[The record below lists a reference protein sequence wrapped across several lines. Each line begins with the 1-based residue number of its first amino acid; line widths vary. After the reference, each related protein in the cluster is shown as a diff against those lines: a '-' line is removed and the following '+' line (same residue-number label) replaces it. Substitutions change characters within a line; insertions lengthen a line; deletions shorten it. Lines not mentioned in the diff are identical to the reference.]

1 MAKSARGVDAK
12 LARMRGLR
20 TEPVSAQLLSQLREA
35 LTDKSNFVA
44 AAAAEIV
51 GERSLPD
58 LVPDLTAAF
67 HRFLEDPNET
77 DKTCRAKIA
86 IVEALHKLDADEEE
100 VYRVAVKH
108 VQPEPAWGGSEDTAV
123 PLRATAAFALVRMN
137 PRDLLVLLADL
148 LADTAKGARSAA
160 AEALGASGA
169 LAAIPLLRF
178 KARVGDEEPEVVV
191 ECLSGLMS
199 ADPAESLDFVGGFL
213 DADEEVAEGAALALG
228 ESRRPE
234 ALAILQKH
242 WPRAR
247 PDEALG
253 NVVLLAIAIT
263 RLPTAVDFLLEVI
276 ANESESAAAGALSA
290 LAIHRHNPAIRDRVA
305 AAVAKKGPGLKKMF
319 EKEFRAEG

>member
-1 MAKSARGVDAK
+1 MGKARGVDAK

-20 TEPVSAQLLSQLREA
+20 AETVTPQLLGQLREA
-35 LTDKSNFVA
+35 LADKSNFVA

-51 GERSLPD
+51 GERSLTD

-67 HRFLEDPNET
+67 HRFLEDAEET

-100 VYRVAVKH
+100 VYRIAVKH
-108 VQPEPAWGGSEDTAV
+108 RQPEPAWGGSEDTAA
-123 PLRATAAFALVRMN
+123 PLRATAAFALVRMG
-137 PRDLLVLLADL
+137 PPDLMVLLADL
-148 LADTAKGARSAA
+148 LADSEKVARSAA
-160 AEALGASGA
+160 AKALGAAGA

-178 KARVGDEEPEVVV
+178 KARIGDEEPEVVV
-191 ECLSGLMS
+191 ECLSGLIS
-199 ADPAESLDFVGGFL
+199 ADPAESFDFVSGFL
-213 DADEEVAEGAALALG
+213 AADEEVAEGAALALG

-247 PDEALG
+247 RDESLG

-263 RLPTAVDFLLEVI
+263 RLPAAVDFLLGVLT
-276 ANESESAAAGALSA
+276 NESEPAASAALSA

-305 AAVAKKGPGLKKMF
+305 AAVAKKGPGLRKTF
-319 EKEFRAEG
+319 EKEFRAEA

>member
-1 MAKSARGVDAK
+1 MAKAARGVDAK
-12 LARMRGLR
+12 LARMRSLR
-20 TEPVSAQLLSQLREA
+20 TDPVTPQLLGQLRDA
-35 LTDKSNFVA
+35 LADKSNFVA

-51 GERSLPD
+51 GERSLTD
-58 LVPDLTAAF
+58 LVPDLAAAF
-67 HRFLEDPNET
+67 RRFLEDPVET

-100 VYRVAVKH
+100 LYRVAVKL
-108 VQPEPAWGGSEDTAV
+108 VQSEPAWGPPEDTAV
-123 PLRATAAFALVRMN
+123 PLRATAAFALVRVN
-137 PRDLLVLLADL
+137 PRDLMVLLADL
-148 LADTAKGARSAA
+148 LADKEKGARSAA
-160 AEALGASGA
+160 AKALGASGA

-199 ADPAESLDFVGGFL
+199 ADPAESLEFVAGFL

-234 ALAILQKH
+234 ALAVLQKH

-247 PDEALG
+247 RDESLG
-253 NVVLLAIAIT
+253 NVVLLAMAIT
-263 RLPTAVDFLLEVI
+263 RLPAAVDFLIHVL
-276 ANESESAAAGALSA
+276 ASEGEPAAAGALAA
-290 LAIHRHNPAIRDRVA
+290 LAIHRHNPALRDRVA

>member
-1 MAKSARGVDAK
+1 MGKARGVDAK
-12 LARMRGLR
+12 LARMRTLR
-20 TEPVSAQLLSQLREA
+20 TEPVTPQLTGQLREA
-35 LTDKSNFVA
+35 LADKSNFVA

-51 GERSLPD
+51 GERSLAD
-58 LVPDLTAAF
+58 LVPDLVAAF
-67 HRFLEDPNET
+67 HRFLEDPAET

-86 IVEALHKLDADEEE
+86 IVEALHKLDADEED
-100 VYRVAVKH
+100 VYRTAIRH
-108 VQPEPAWGGSEDTAV
+108 RQPEPRWGGSDDTAA
-123 PLRATAAFALVRMN
+123 PLRATAAFALVRLN
-137 PRDLLVLLADL
+137 PRDLMVLLADL
-148 LADTAKGARSAA
+148 LADPEKVARSAA
-160 AEALGASGA
+160 AKALGASGA

-191 ECLSGLMS
+191 ECLAGLMS
-199 ADPAESLDFVGGFL
+199 AEPAESLEFVGGFL

-234 ALAILQKH
+234 ALAILQQH

-247 PDEALG
+247 RSEELG

-263 RLPTAVDFLLEVI
+263 RLPTAVDFLLEVLV
-276 ANESESAAAGALSA
+276 SEGEPAAAGALSA

-305 AAVAKKGPGLKKMF
+305 AAVAKKGPGLKKAF

>member
-1 MAKSARGVDAK
+1 MGKARGVDAK
-12 LARMRGLR
+12 LARMRTLR
-20 TEPVSAQLLSQLREA
+20 TEPVSPQLVGQLHEA
-35 LTDKSNFVA
+35 LADKSNFVA

-51 GERSLPD
+51 GERSLTD
-58 LVPDLTAAF
+58 LVPDLVAAF
-67 HRFLEDPNET
+67 HRFLEDAEET

-86 IVEALHKLDADEEE
+86 IVEALHKLDADAEE
-100 VYRVAVKH
+100 VYRIAVKH
-108 VQPEPAWGGSEDTAV
+108 VQPEPRWGGSDDTAA
-123 PLRATAAFALVRMN
+123 PLRATAAFALVRVN
-137 PRDLLVLLADL
+137 PHDLMILLADL
-148 LADTAKGARSAA
+148 LADPEKGARSGAA
-160 AEALGASGA
+160 KALGASGA

-199 ADPAESLDFVGGFL
+199 ADSAESLDFVGGFL

-247 PDEALG
+247 RHESLG

-263 RLPTAVDFLLEVI
+263 RLPAAVDFLLEVV
-276 ANESESAAAGALSA
+276 ANESEPAAAGAMSA

-305 AAVAKKGPGLKKMF
+305 AVVAKKEPGLRKVF
-319 EKEFRAEG
+319 EKEFRGEG